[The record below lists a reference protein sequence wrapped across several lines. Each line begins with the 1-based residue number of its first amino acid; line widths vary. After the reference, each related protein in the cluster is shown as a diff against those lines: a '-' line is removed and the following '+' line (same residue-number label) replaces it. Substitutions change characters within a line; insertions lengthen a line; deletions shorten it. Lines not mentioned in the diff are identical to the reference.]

1 MGERRTKK
9 PGKLKKVLQGVT
21 TAVRITM
28 GNAHSKH
35 LTQSLPPI
43 NMDAPPLKFHRKRG
57 DNITLEA
64 GGYKARRRE
73 SFCKGIVFSDRP
85 VALGEWVCL
94 RLTDLS
100 DRWNG
105 VVRVG
110 FTNRNPALL
119 GALPKYACPT
129 LTSQPGYWAKALSE
143 RYTDSD
149 SVIHYF
155 VAGNGDVH
163 FGAGGM
169 NRGVFFS
176 GVDTRQPL
184 WAMIDLYGN
193 CTGLELVD
201 LRSNLNNYA
210 GISPQNTSDSQA
222 FAPVNPLQQRLV
234 PPPDNRP
241 SPFNP
246 IHRPLEQPNLPQF
259 EHPPPYQFP
268 PQQPSHQPWQRP
280 PQHPT
285 EPVQVLSNHM
295 NDLSLHRPPTSH
307 AQPYNPPN
315 YRSLV
320 SHREV
325 SFRPQSFHFC
335 TGKNAILNESS
346 QVASRNDDE
355 FAQGYVFTGAPIR
368 PGERIVLQVLKTED
382 SYIGSLAFGLTNCDP
397 SSIDTRELP
406 EDSDMLLDRP
416 EYWVVSKDVANSPSV
431 GDELSFG
438 INPDGTVEFS
448 KNASPSSVFM
458 HVDTSLRLWAFWDI
472 YGHTSKVRIL
482 GSTSEPVCSTVQ
494 PNLPGDGL
502 TNRPAQRECPNE
514 PLTEPSEC
522 TICFERRVDCAVY
535 RCGHM
540 CMCYACA
547 IVQWQGPNGGYCP
560 LCRQAIQDV
569 MRVYRA

>member
-1 MGERRTKK
+1 
-9 PGKLKKVLQGVT
+9 
-21 TAVRITM
+21 M
-28 GNAHSKH
+28 GNAQPKH

-43 NMDAPPLKFHRKRG
+43 NLEAPPLKFHRKRG
-57 DNITLEA
+57 ENITLEA
-64 GGYKARRRE
+64 GGYKARRHE

-100 DRWNG
+100 ARWNG

-110 FTNRNPALL
+110 FTNHNPALL
-119 GALPKYACPT
+119 GTLPKYACPN

-143 RYTDSD
+143 RYAESD

-155 VAGNGDVH
+155 VTGNGDVH

-169 NRGVFFS
+169 TRGVFFS

-201 LRSNLNNYA
+201 LRSSLNNYPE
-210 GISPQNTSDSQA
+210 ISPQNTGESRPYTPVSQ
-222 FAPVNPLQQRLV
+222 LQHRLV
-234 PPPDNRP
+234 QPPR
-241 SPFNP
+241 NP
-246 IHRPLEQPNLPQF
+246 PQPANQIYRPLEQPNLPQF
-259 EHPPPYQFP
+259 DHPPPYHF
-268 PQQPSHQPWQRP
+268 PQQPPHPQQPQP
-280 PQHPT
+280 P
-285 EPVQVLSNHM
+285 VSALSNHF
-295 NDLSLHRPPTSH
+295 NDLSFNHPSVPSS
-307 AQPYNPPN
+307 QPYNVPN
-315 YRSLV
+315 YQPLIF
-320 SHREV
+320 HRES

-355 FAQGYVFTGAPIR
+355 FAQGYVFTAAPIR

-397 SSIDTRELP
+397 SSVDTRELP
-406 EDSDMLLDRP
+406 EDSDMLLDRS

-431 GDELSFG
+431 GDELTFG
-438 INPDGTVEFS
+438 INVDGTVEFS
-448 KNASPSSVFM
+448 KNASPPSVFM
-458 HVDTSLRLWAFWDI
+458 HVDTSQRLWAFWDI

-482 GSTSEPVCSTVQ
+482 GSTSEPVPLPVQ
-494 PNLPGDGL
+494 PNQPNNGPA
-502 TNRPAQRECPNE
+502 NWPAQAELPE
-514 PLTEPSEC
+514 QPLTELSEC
-522 TICFERRVDCAVY
+522 TICLENRVDCAVY

-540 CMCYACA
+540 CMCYNCA
-547 IVQWQGPNGGYCP
+547 MVQWKGPNGGYCP
-560 LCRQAIQDV
+560 LCRQPILDV